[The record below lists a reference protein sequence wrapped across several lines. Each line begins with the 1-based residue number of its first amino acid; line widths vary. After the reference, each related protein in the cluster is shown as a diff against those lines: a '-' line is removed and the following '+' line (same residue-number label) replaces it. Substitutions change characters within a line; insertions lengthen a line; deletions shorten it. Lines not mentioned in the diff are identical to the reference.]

1 MKNMKIEVINETT
14 ARVSKAFEKNARI
27 FGTPEYKLWRE
38 YLKEFPNATMTT
50 KTIKKNPNKET
61 YRNMTYKNMKLFI
74 EAQENS
80 EVLKKEFERQ
90 QQMSKVQTNP
100 YKAVLA
106 WFCKEFE
113 GYDNY
118 KEFFKDKEENEE
130 TTDTAAKENAE
141 EIEETTESNVVNMK
155 KEA

>member
-1 MKNMKIEVINETT
+1 MKNQKLEFINENTVKVT
-14 ARVSKAFEKNARI
+14 KAFEKNARI

-38 YLKEFPNATMTT
+38 VLKEVPDAKMTT
-50 KTIKKNPNKET
+50 KTIKKNPNKKT
-61 YRNMTYKNMKLFI
+61 YRNMTYKNMELFI
-74 EAQENS
+74 EVQENS

-90 QQMSKVQTNP
+90 KKMSKVQTNP

-113 GYDNY
+113 GYDDY

-130 TTDTAAKENAE
+130 TKETVAKENAE

>member
-14 ARVSKAFEKNARI
+14 ARVTKAFEKNARI

-50 KTIKKNPNKET
+50 KTIKKNEDKKT
-61 YRNMTYKNMKLFI
+61 YRNMTYKNMELFI
-74 EAQENS
+74 ETQDNS
-80 EVLKKEFERQ
+80 EMRKKEFEKQ
-90 QQMSKVQTNP
+90 KKMSKVQTNP

-113 GYDNY
+113 GYDSY
-118 KEFFKDKEENEE
+118 KEFFKDKEENEKAAE
-130 TTDTAAKENAE
+130 TTEKEAA
-141 EIEETTESNVVNMK
+141 EETTNVVNMK
-155 KEA
+155 KDA

>member
-50 KTIKKNPNKET
+50 KTIKKNTNKET
-61 YRNMTYKNMKLFI
+61 HRNKTYKNMELFI

-90 QQMSKVQTNP
+90 KKMSKIQTNP

-118 KEFFKDKEENEE
+118 KEFFKDKEEKEAAAE
-130 TTDTAAKENAE
+130 TTEKEAVE
-141 EIEETTESNVVNMK
+141 EETTEAANVVDMK
-155 KEA
+155 KGA

>member
-14 ARVSKAFEKNARI
+14 ARVSKAFEKNAKI

-50 KTIKKNPNKET
+50 KTIKKNADKKT
-61 YRNMTYKNMKLFI
+61 YRNMTYKNMELFI

-90 QQMSKVQTNP
+90 KKMSKVQTNP

-113 GYDNY
+113 GYDDY

-130 TTDTAAKENAE
+130 TKETVTEENTE

>member
-1 MKNMKIEVINETT
+1 MKNNRIEYIDDNT
-14 ARVSKAFEKNARI
+14 ARVTKAFEKNARF
-27 FGTPEYKLWRE
+27 FGTHEFNMWRE
-38 YLKEFPNATMTT
+38 YLKEFPNAKMTT
-50 KTIKKNPNKET
+50 KTIKKNPNKKT
-61 YRNMTYKNMKLFI
+61 YRNMTYKNMELFI

-80 EVLKKEFERQ
+80 TLLKKEVERQ
-90 QQMSKVQTNP
+90 RKMSRVQTNP

-130 TTDTAAKENAE
+130 TVETTEEAKE
-141 EIEETTESNVVNMK
+141 EIEETTESNIVKMAK
-155 KEA
+155 

>member
-1 MKNMKIEVINETT
+1 MKNNRIEYINDNT
-14 ARVSKAFEKNARI
+14 ARVTKAFEKNARF
-27 FGTPEYKLWRE
+27 FGTPEFNMWRE

-50 KTIKKNPNKET
+50 KTIKKNPDKKT
-61 YRNMTYKNMKLFI
+61 YRNMTYKNMELFI

-80 EVLKKEFERQ
+80 TLLKKEFERQ
-90 QQMSKVQTNP
+90 RKMSRVQTNP

-113 GYDNY
+113 GYDDY

-130 TTDTAAKENAE
+130 TKETVTEENAE
-141 EIEETTESNVVNMK
+141 VHCSQVSGHVL
-155 KEA
+155 

>member
-14 ARVSKAFEKNARI
+14 ARVSKAFEKNAKI

-50 KTIKKNPNKET
+50 KTIKKNADKKT
-61 YRNMTYKNMKLFI
+61 YRNMTYKNMELFI

-80 EVLKKEFERQ
+80 ETLKKEFARQ
-90 QQMSKVQTNP
+90 RKMSKVQTNP

-106 WFCKEFE
+106 WFCKKFE
-113 GYDNY
+113 GFDDY

-130 TTDTAAKENAE
+130 TKETVTEENAE
-141 EIEETTESNVVNMK
+141 EIEETTESNVVKMAK
-155 KEA
+155 

>member
-1 MKNMKIEVINETT
+1 MKNNRIEYINDNT
-14 ARVSKAFEKNARI
+14 ARVTKAFEKNARF
-27 FGTPEYKLWRE
+27 FGTPEFNMWRE

-50 KTIKKNPNKET
+50 KTIKKNPDKKT
-61 YRNMTYKNMKLFI
+61 YRNMTYKNMELFI

-80 EVLKKEFERQ
+80 TLLKKEFERQ
-90 QQMSKVQTNP
+90 RKMSRVQTNP

-113 GYDNY
+113 GYDDY

-130 TTDTAAKENAE
+130 TKETVTEENAE
-141 EIEETTESNVVNMK
+141 EIKETTESNVVKMAK
-155 KEA
+155 

>member
-14 ARVSKAFEKNARI
+14 ARVSKAFEKNAKI

-50 KTIKKNPNKET
+50 KTIKKNPDKKT
-61 YRNMTYKNMKLFI
+61 YRNMTYKNMELFI

-80 EVLKKEFERQ
+80 EVLMKEFDKQ
-90 QQMSKVQTNP
+90 CQMSKIQSSP
-100 YKAVLA
+100 YRAVLA
-106 WFCKEFE
+106 WFCQKFE

-118 KEFFKDKEENEE
+118 KEFFKDEEEKEEAKDTKANEDVEE
-130 TTDTAAKENAE
+130 TAE
-141 EIEETTESNVVNMK
+141 SDV
-155 KEA
+155 

>member
-14 ARVSKAFEKNARI
+14 ARVSKAFEKNAKI

-50 KTIKKNPNKET
+50 KEIKKNANKKT

-90 QQMSKVQTNP
+90 KKMSKVQTNP

-130 TTDTAAKENAE
+130 AADKAATENKAV
-141 EIEETTESNVVNMK
+141 EETTESNVVKMAK
-155 KEA
+155 AE

>member
-14 ARVSKAFEKNARI
+14 ARVTKAFEKNARI

-50 KTIKKNPNKET
+50 KTIKKNEDKKT
-61 YRNMTYKNMKLFI
+61 YRNMTYKNMELFI
-74 EAQENS
+74 ETQDNS
-80 EVLKKEFERQ
+80 EMRKKEFEKQ
-90 QQMSKVQTNP
+90 KKMSKVQTNP

-113 GYDNY
+113 GYDSY
-118 KEFFKDKEENEE
+118 KEFFKDKEENEK
-130 TTDTAAKENAE
+130 AA
-141 EIEETTESNVVNMK
+141 ETTE
-155 KEA
+155 KEAAEETMDYSQ

>member
-14 ARVSKAFEKNARI
+14 ARVSKAFEKNAKI

-50 KTIKKNPNKET
+50 KEIKKNPNKKT
-61 YRNMTYKNMKLFI
+61 YRNMTYKNMELFI

-80 EVLKKEFERQ
+80 EALMKEYKRER
-90 QQMSKVQTNP
+90 QMSKIQTSP
-100 YKAVLA
+100 YRAVLA
-106 WFCKEFE
+106 WFCQKFE

-118 KEFFKDKEENEE
+118 KEFFKDEEENEE
-130 TTDTAAKENAE
+130 TADKAATENKAV
-141 EIEETTESNVVNMK
+141 EETTESNVVKMAK
-155 KEA
+155 AE

>member
-14 ARVSKAFEKNARI
+14 ARVTKAFEKNARI

-50 KTIKKNPNKET
+50 KTIKKNADKKT
-61 YRNMTYKNMKLFI
+61 YRNMTYKNMELFI

-90 QQMSKVQTNP
+90 KKMSKVQTNP

-113 GYDNY
+113 GYDDY

-130 TTDTAAKENAE
+130 TKETVTEENAE
-141 EIEETTESNVVNMK
+141 EIKETTESNVVKMAK
-155 KEA
+155 